1 MTQKDSDNMLAEH
14 MKQIKKR
21 KLKIHNSGKVWLDDI
36 IISELDNGRLFAT
49 EVIFKGKYRNRFL

>member
-1 MTQKDSDNMLAEH
+1 MLAEH

-36 IISELDNGRLFAT
+36 IISELDNGKLFAT